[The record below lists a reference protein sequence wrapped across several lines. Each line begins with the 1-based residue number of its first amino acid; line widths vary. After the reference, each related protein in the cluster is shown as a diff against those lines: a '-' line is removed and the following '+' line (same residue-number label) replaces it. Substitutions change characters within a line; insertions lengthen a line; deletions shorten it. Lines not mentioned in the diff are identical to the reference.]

1 MIKNLFIALLITIA
15 VSTYFISQSSSTIGK
30 TYNLVEPSELKC
42 LAKNI
47 YFESRNESTAGKV
60 AVAQTTINRVKS
72 KKFPNTI
79 CDVVYQGGEKLNR
92 CQFSWFCDG
101 KPDLI
106 SNPKAWKESLK
117 IAETV
122 MFQGDWM
129 IDITDGA
136 TFYHANYVDPYWAA
150 TKRKLV
156 SIDTHI
162 FYR

>member
-1 MIKNLFIALLITIA
+1 M
-15 VSTYFISQSSSTIGK
+15 
-30 TYNLVEPSELKC
+30 
-42 LAKNI
+42 
-47 YFESRNESTAGKV
+47 
-60 AVAQTTINRVKS
+60 AQTTINRVKS